1 MSIISLGLNYYEI
14 VLFSGG
20 WEYGFC
26 VDLRKSEIAKF
37 SSDDHYGETTISNV
51 VGLIFIAGIFRAI
64 VTVIT
69 TVLIIY
75 QSISMYNLEKKGVL
89 RL

>member
-1 MSIISLGLNYYEI
+1 MLIISLGLNYYEI

-20 WEYGFC
+20 WEYGWEY
-26 VDLRKSEIAKF
+26 DLRKKERSRF
-37 SSDDHYGETTISNV
+37 SSDDYYDETTIDNV
-51 VGLIFIAGIFRAI
+51 IGLIFIAGIFRAI

-75 QSISMYNLEKKGVL
+75 QCIKMYNLEKKGVL

>member
-1 MSIISLGLNYYEI
+1 MSIISLGFNFYEI
-14 VLFSGG
+14 ILFSGD
-20 WEYGFC
+20 WEYGIVVGRYETVFM
-26 VDLRKSEIAKF
+26 SNENYY
-37 SSDDHYGETTISNV
+37 HETTINNV
-51 VGLIFIAGIFRAI
+51 VGLIFIMGIFRAI

>member
-1 MSIISLGLNYYEI
+1 MLIISLGLNYYEI

-20 WEYGFC
+20 WEYGWEY
-26 VDLRKSEIAKF
+26 DLRKKESGKF
-37 SSDDHYGETTISNV
+37 SSDDYYDETTINNV
-51 VGLIFIAGIFRAI
+51 VGLIFILGIFRAI
-64 VTVIT
+64 VAVIT

-75 QSISMYNLEKKGVL
+75 QCIKMYNLEKKGVL